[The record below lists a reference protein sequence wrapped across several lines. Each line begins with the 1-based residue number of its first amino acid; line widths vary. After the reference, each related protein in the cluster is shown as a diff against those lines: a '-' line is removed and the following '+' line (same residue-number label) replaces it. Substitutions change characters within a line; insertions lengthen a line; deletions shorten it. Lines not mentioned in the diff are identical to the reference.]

1 MDRSQPSVRLDIVSG
16 ARRRLPASLIVSAG
30 LIAALIVPA
39 SAQSPSAAPASPSG
53 ERLDIV
59 VTTTILGAVVE
70 DLVGDRADVHVLM
83 QAGTDPHEWQPS
95 AQDIEAVYAAD
106 LVVEN
111 GLGLEESLAGPLDEA
126 QANGTLVFAAT
137 DVIEVRMVGPDDPA
151 ADDGPADPHFWTDPV
166 AMQVVVD
173 ALAPMLSDL
182 GLDVADRQADLDARL
197 VALDTEVRALIDTIP
212 ADHRKLVT
220 GHESMGYF
228 ADEYGLELVGAVLPS
243 LSSQGEV
250 SAQELAAISQKIRD
264 EGVTVIFTEVG
275 TPQSVVEAIAGET
288 GVQVVALPSHNLPAD
303 GSYETFVRDIA
314 SAVAGALAG

>member
-1 MDRSQPSVRLDIVSG
+1 MTISQPALRL
-16 ARRRLPASLIVSAG
+16 RLG
-30 LIAALIVPA
+30 LGLALMAALVAGPVA
-39 SAQSPSAAPASPSG
+39 AQSPSAAPASAPG

-111 GLGLEESLAGPLDEA
+111 GLGLEESLASTLDEA
-126 QANGTLVFAAT
+126 QTNGVLVFAAT
-137 DVIEVRMVGPDDPA
+137 DVIELRMVGPDDPA

-166 AMQVVVD
+166 AMRVVVD

-182 GLDVADRQADLDARL
+182 GLDVSDRQADLGLRL
-197 VALDTEVRALIDTIP
+197 DALDHEVEAVIDTIP
-212 ADHRKLVT
+212 AERRKLVT

-264 EGVTVIFTEVG
+264 EGVTVIFTEIG
-275 TPQSVVEAIAGET
+275 TPQSVVDAIAGET

-303 GSYETFVRDIA
+303 GSYETFIRDIA
-314 SAVAGALAG
+314 AAIAGALAA